1 MFPLRWNFPFRKKD
15 GSISTIGAEIE
26 SGGGG
31 GGYTLPTASA
41 EIKGGVKIG
50 SGLTMTGEVLS
61 NNNPTPYSLPTASAE
76 TLGGVK
82 IGTGL
87 TVTDGVLSND
97 NPTPYSLPTASDQ
110 TLGGVK
116 VGSGLTMTN
125 GVLSNNNPL
134 PTQSDISGL
143 MNVNTTYSHLKISK
157 SGNIVEI
164 TGFIILT
171 NELDVDG
178 RIQISQAGIP
188 SDDRLD
194 GGWFPMVV
202 TMSDENVTKFTIATL
217 TAYANGN
224 LFVNNNFADVKAKYL
239 YVSCRYRKADYT
251 LH

>member
-1 MFPLRWNFPFRKKD
+1 MFPIRWNFPFRKKD
-15 GSISTIGAEIE
+15 GGLSTIGAEIE
-26 SGGGG
+26 SAGGS
-31 GGYTLPTASA
+31 YTLPTASA
-41 EIKGGVKIG
+41 ETKGGVKIG
-50 SGLTMTGEVLS
+50 SGLAMEGEVL
-61 NNNPTPYSLPTASAE
+61 NNSNPTPYSLPTASAE
-76 TLGGVK
+76 TLGGIKV
-82 IGTGL
+82 GSGL
-87 TVTDGVLSND
+87 TMTDGVLSND

-110 TLGGVK
+110 VLGGVK
-116 VGSGLTMTN
+116 VGSGLIMTD
-125 GVLSNNNPL
+125 GVLDNNNPL
-134 PTQSDISGL
+134 PVQSDLSGM
-143 MNVNTTYSHLKISK
+143 MNINTTYSHLKISK

-188 SDDRLD
+188 SDCRPD

-202 TMSDENVTKFTIATL
+202 TMSDESVTVFTIATL